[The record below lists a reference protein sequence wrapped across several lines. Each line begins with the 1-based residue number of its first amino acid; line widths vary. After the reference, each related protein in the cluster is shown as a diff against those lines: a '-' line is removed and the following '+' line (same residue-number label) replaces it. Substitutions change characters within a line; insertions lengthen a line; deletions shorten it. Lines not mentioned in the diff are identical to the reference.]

1 MLPHEFTI
9 KGPPVSVQTRK
20 KARLRSWKDAVRDAS
35 IAAVA
40 PGAIPVRTPVAVV
53 ITYYYDGVSP
63 DVDNILKPML
73 DALKGVVFDDD
84 AQVIEAKSRKR
95 SIDGSYKIRGAS
107 SVLLQAFATGDDFV
121 HIRVIEG
128 PVEEVLD

>member
-9 KGPPVSVQTRK
+9 KGPPVSVQTRN
-20 KARLRSWKDAVRDAS
+20 KARLRSWKEAVRDAS
-35 IAAVA
+35 IAGVA
-40 PGAIPVRTPVAVV
+40 PGAIPVRIPVAVV

-63 DVDNILKPML
+63 DVDNIVKPML
-73 DALKGVVFDDD
+73 DALKGVVYEDD

-95 SIDGSYKIRGAS
+95 SIDGSWRIRGVS

-121 HIRVIEG
+121 HVKVIEG